1 MVENVIQIKNVI
13 KMNVN
18 ICKNPIKN
26 HICKKDYLWNPSTCA
41 CENDEYSESIIDD
54 SVIICDKTIK
64 PTKTAPINFNN
75 KKAICK
81 VDKIYTLL
89 TFS

>member
-26 HICKKDYLWNPSTCA
+26 HICKKDYLWNPSTCT
-41 CENDEYSESIIDD
+41 CKNDEYSESIIDD
-54 SVIICDKTIK
+54 SVIICE

-81 VDKIYTLL
+81 VDKICILL